1 MNYFWMPY
9 FSINAL
15 GFAVRLASQTIE
27 VSEESPAAICS
38 LWKSSSHA
46 NCSAWLRRDRLRPK
60 RPVLESPSSTPIT
73 ISSSPDLRHCDRIRR
88 NSPRRPRPTS
98 VLKIS
103 CRALPPR
110 LTRRRYFSNEL
121 PANLRQSRMNSDALL
136 GWISEHFG
144 WK

>member
-9 FSINAL
+9 FSINAFS
-15 GFAVRLASQTIE
+15 FAVRLASQTIE
-27 VSEESPAAICS
+27 VSEESPATICS
-38 LWKSSSHA
+38 LWKSSSQA
-46 NCSAWLRRDRLRPK
+46 FCSAWLRRDRLRPK

-110 LTRRRYFSNEL
+110 LTRRLYFSNEL

-136 GWISEHFG
+136 GWISDNFG
-144 WK
+144 LK